1 MADSGT
7 EGQAT
12 NGNAGTQQPS
22 PSGGRGVGPNGGP
35 PVSRFR
41 QSQYAE
47 AIANPLPELA
57 VVSELEPVSNIAQ
70 LEVDDTASSTRAV
83 VQPDNIDD
91 PRGSAVVYAGEKP
104 TLWRNECADPS
115 DFLSSVSFMGVKGA
129 PGNGGWKTTYYG
141 AAKDSKDCCA
151 HCYKAVSDGCNSWAY
166 MPSAGFSGTS
176 CAMITGWD
184 TGDDKDSTCPSGHGA
199 TIYFTTDSDNSTD
212 VGAAG
217 PCGVTDD

>member
-104 TLWRNECADPS
+104 TLWRKYRTPVIIA
-115 DFLSSVSFMGVKGA
+115 LIIAVIVLVGIVVGVVVSNA
-129 PGNGGWKTTYYG
+129 N
-141 AAKDSKDCCA
+141 KD
-151 HCYKAVSDGCNSWAY
+151 H
-166 MPSAGFSGTS
+166 SAGAS
-176 CAMITGWD
+176 
-184 TGDDKDSTCPSGHGA
+184 PR
-199 TIYFTTDSDNSTD
+199 
-212 VGAAG
+212 
-217 PCGVTDD
+217 